1 MVLVVYILLGTFLGI
16 LTFLLFIPKSL
27 YVSVSLIIT
36 MSKKGITTTV
46 QESKGKYT
54 TPIPMAIVNL
64 ADIDK
69 GNTFVWS
76 LDGDKITIK
85 VKR

>member
-1 MVLVVYILLGTFLGI
+1 M
-16 LTFLLFIPKSL
+16 P
-27 YVSVSLIIT
+27 
-36 MSKKGITTTV
+36 KKGITTTL

-64 ADIDK
+64 ADLDK
-69 GNTFVWS
+69 GNTLVWS

-85 VKR
+85 VRK